1 MESVDE
7 EKNKKPKGKGVG
19 VNGNLIPR
27 TAFPPGAQS
36 KGAKTVNKMR
46 AERKR
51 AQELMQEILSRAIN
65 TQGLDLG
72 ELDEIAKESA
82 LDQGGKISV
91 YQALLMAQAARA
103 VLGDTTA
110 ATYCRDTAGD
120 KPTDKQEITGT
131 ITEGDKALCAAV
143 AARLDGGN
151 NSTDSSADDHHEE
164 TK

>member
-1 MESVDE
+1 MDE
-7 EKNKKPKGKGVG
+7 KKEKSEKDKKEKRKPGERAG
-19 VNGNLIPR
+19 VNGNLII
-27 TAFPPGAQS
+27 AKGFPPGAAS
-36 KGAKTVNKMR
+36 KGAKATNKLR

-51 AQELMQEILSRAIN
+51 AKELMQDILDKAIN

-72 ELDEIAKESA
+72 ELDEIAKQSA
-82 LDQGGKISV
+82 QDQGGKISV

-110 ATYCRDTAGD
+110 AAYCRDTAGD

-143 AARLDGGN
+143 AARLDEQK
-151 NSTDSSADDHHEE
+151 AHKE
-164 TK
+164 